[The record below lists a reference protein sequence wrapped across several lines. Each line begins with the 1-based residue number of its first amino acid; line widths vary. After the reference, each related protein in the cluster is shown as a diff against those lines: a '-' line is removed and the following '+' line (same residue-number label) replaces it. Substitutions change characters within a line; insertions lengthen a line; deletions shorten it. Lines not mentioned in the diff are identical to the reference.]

1 MHWWQIKTMQKVY
14 FISGLGAD
22 KRAFSFLD
30 LSFCEPI
37 FINWLQPLP
46 KETLVNYAI
55 RMRNIIPE
63 IAPTIVG
70 LSFGGML
77 VTEMA
82 KADVNI
88 KPILISSNKTSTEF
102 PIWLK
107 VGKYFPAYKWVPN
120 FVYKSAD
127 ARLFWF
133 MGAKGD
139 KQKQA
144 VRNIIKDT
152 NIYFTK
158 WAIEAIL
165 NWNNTIVPQ
174 NITHIH
180 GTADRLL
187 PYYLAKNTI
196 AIKDGGHLM
205 IMDKA
210 DEISKLL
217 LEKILI

>member
-1 MHWWQIKTMQKVY
+1 MWQEISMQKVY

-22 KRAFSFLD
+22 ERSFSFLD
-30 LSFCEPI
+30 LSFCEPV
-37 FINWLQPLP
+37 FIDWLQPLP
-46 KETLVNYAI
+46 KETLINYAI
-55 RMRNIIPE
+55 RLRANILE

-82 KADVNI
+82 KADANI

-102 PIWLK
+102 PFWLK

-152 NIYFTK
+152 NIQFTK

-165 NWNNTIVPQ
+165 NWDNQVVPT

-217 LEKILI
+217 LEKILA

>member
-1 MHWWQIKTMQKVY
+1 MHSWQIKTMQKVY

-37 FINWLQPLP
+37 FVNWLQPLP
-46 KETLVNYAI
+46 KETLQNYAM
-55 RMRNIIPE
+55 RMRSNIPE
-63 IAPTIVG
+63 VAPTIVG

-82 KADVNI
+82 KADKKI
-88 KPILISSNKTSTEF
+88 RPILISSNKTSTEL
-102 PIWLK
+102 PLWLK
-107 VGKYFPAYKWVPN
+107 VGRYFPAYKWVPN
-120 FVYKSAD
+120 FVYKSANT
-127 ARLFWF
+127 RLFWF

-165 NWNNTIVPQ
+165 NWDNTTVPP

-187 PYYLAKNTI
+187 PYYLAKNAI
-196 AIKDGGHLM
+196 AIKEGGHLM

-217 LEKILI
+217 LEKILT